1 MPVFQLELQ
10 FDDKGALVGARK
22 ISELAAAADAAARG
36 AKDVAAAVGDA
47 TKAAKSMS
55 TAMDSAWKTLRS
67 RSVASV
73 AAEMK
78 SVVSAFRDIKKDA
91 SSTAQDV
98 SRAYDAMRERLR
110 GLKGEISS
118 IQKAEGFNVFGM
130 GLGKIGA
137 GLAGLYSV
145 AKLKDFASESFD
157 LASTYETLG
166 VVVQQ
171 VGKVSGY
178 SAVEIDKNVSALR
191 RMGIAGVE
199 ARKTMT
205 QLLQAQVDITQTP
218 ALARIAQ
225 DAAVIGGTNSSEAFE
240 RLVHGIQSAQTD
252 VLRTIGIS
260 VNFEQAY
267 AKMATQVGKTTAEL
281 TEQEKVQA
289 RTNAVMEAGERIAGT
304 YEAAMSTVGKQI
316 SSLTRLQ
323 NDSMTDFGKLPL
335 EIAKATGVIEKY
347 SSALDQMSR
356 TALSSRAKLA
366 GISQTSLED
375 AFASGGTQGGR
386 DLVESVETAKDEIA
400 SLERALGSLSAKGI
414 DLSGVAEPFRK
425 TRDEFFANQEEIIR
439 LERLLSA
446 LSEDDVDTSSIVAR
460 LEAVR
465 LKTSD
470 ASTEMQRLR
479 SIMATVFSIATA
491 RGSGVDDD
499 AHVQAYS
506 KALEKQLGSVD
517 EAYAKTATRAKELKI
532 QAVKDQQSA
541 LQNLV
546 SAGKL
551 TAQEA
556 ATREKAFKAE
566 LDSLNKNGS
575 NSASK
580 VENATEKW
588 KQFRLEIAA
597 LNGEGAKGAV
607 TLEKQNKEIADAGK
621 AAGKSA
627 AEIKAMQNDY
637 ASAFQSNA
645 LKDFNKHV
653 VELEGNAAAIRD
665 LKIEEEVRKWTTE
678 LSSAGIAG
686 ADLEGKITR
695 LKDALAKQAEA
706 KDAQT
711 SLSFIKEYSQLSGD
725 FSNNQKIL
733 LEMLDREAE
742 VYSATLP
749 ASLQPYIEKH
759 RELKALQE
767 ARDPLSGSI
776 RGLRS
781 YSNEAMNL
789 AKGIEGAW
797 TNGFQGM
804 EDALVK
810 FTMSGKLSFSDM
822 ANSIISDLMRIA
834 IRSSITGPLASGL
847 GSFFSGLGGSVD
859 TSAAGTDLLRSNT
872 VAFAAHGNVFSGSG
886 ISSHSNSV
894 VTGPTLFNFNS
905 MAGTGTP
912 PALRP
917 FAKGAG
923 LMGEAGWEAVMPLT
937 RNSQGDL
944 SVNAVGMGNQIARD
958 VSAAVMA
965 RGGGY
970 GGNAP
975 QVFVSIQNNT
985 GAEVSQQT
993 RTDNNGNKRINVIIG
1008 DAAAQQVLTPGSA
1021 LDKANRAR
1029 FGIQPQ
1035 ATRR

>member
-10 FDDKGALVGARK
+10 FDDKGALVGAK
-22 ISELAAAADAAARG
+22 KLGDIAAAADAAAQG
-36 AKDVAAAVGDA
+36 AKNVTAAVDDA
-47 TKAAKSMS
+47 TKAAKGMN
-55 TAMDSAWKTLRS
+55 TAIDSAWKALRS

-78 SVVSAFRDIKKDA
+78 DVVNAFREIKKDA
-91 SSTAQDV
+91 SSTSQDV
-98 SRAYDAMRERLR
+98 TRAYDAMRDRLR

-118 IQKAEGFNVFGM
+118 IQKTEGFNAFGV
-130 GLGKIGA
+130 GLGKLGA

-145 AKLKDFASESFD
+145 AKLKDFTTESFN

-171 VGKVSGY
+171 VGKVNGY

-281 TEQEKVQA
+281 TEQERVQA
-289 RTNAVMEAGERIAGT
+289 RTNAVMEAGERISGT
-304 YEAAMSTVGKQI
+304 YEAALSTVGKQI

-323 NDSMTDFGKLPL
+323 NDFMTDFGKLPL
-335 EIAKATGVIEKY
+335 EVAKATGVIDKY
-347 SSALDQMSR
+347 SAALDQMSR
-356 TALSSRAKLA
+356 TTLSSRAKLA
-366 GISQTSLED
+366 GISQTSLEA

-386 DLVESVETAKDEIA
+386 DLVESVESAKDEIA
-400 SLERALGSLSAKGI
+400 SLESALGSLAARGV
-414 DLSGVAEPFRK
+414 DLSGVSEPFRK
-425 TRDEFFANQEEIIR
+425 MRDEFFANQEEIIR
-439 LERLLSA
+439 LERLLLA

-465 LKTSD
+465 SKTSD
-470 ASTEMQRLR
+470 ASTEMQKLR
-479 SIMATVFSIATA
+479 SVMATVFSIATS
-491 RGSGVDDD
+491 RGGGGDDD
-499 AHVQAYS
+499 AHVQVYS
-506 KALEKQLGSVD
+506 KALEKQLTTVD
-517 EAYAKTATRAKELKI
+517 EAYAKTASRAKELKI

-546 SAGKL
+546 AAGKL

-556 ATREKAFKAE
+556 AVREKAFKAE
-566 LDSLNKNGS
+566 LESLNKNGS

-580 VENATEKW
+580 VDNAIEKW

-597 LNGEGAKGAV
+597 LNGEGAKSAV
-607 TLEKQNKEIADAGK
+607 TLEKQNKEIEDAGK

-627 AEIKAMQNDY
+627 SEISQMQADY
-637 ASAFQSNA
+637 AAAFQGNT
-645 LKDFNKHV
+645 LKEFNKHV
-653 VELEGNAAAIRD
+653 VELEGNTAALRD
-665 LKIEEEVRKWTTE
+665 LKIEEEVRKWTAE
-678 LSSAGIAG
+678 LSSAGVAG

-695 LKDALAKQAEA
+695 LKDALAKQAEV

-725 FSNNQKIL
+725 FSQNQKIL
-733 LEMLDREAE
+733 LEMLEREAE
-742 VYSATLP
+742 VYRATLP
-749 ASLQPYIEKH
+749 ASLQPYIDKWQ
-759 RELKALQE
+759 ELKKLQE

-781 YSNEAMNL
+781 YANEAMNL
-789 AKGIEGAW
+789 AKGTEGAW
-797 TNGFQGM
+797 TSGFTAM
-804 EDALVK
+804 EDAMVK
-810 FTMSGKLSFSDM
+810 FTMTGKLSFQDM

-847 GSFFSGLGGSVD
+847 GSLLNFGGGSSALPVIGGPSGGGVVPAYIHHSGGMVD
-859 TSAAGTDLLRSNT
+859 
-872 VAFAAHGNVFSGSG
+872 GSG
-886 ISSHSNSV
+886 PTRTVSAYDYLHAPRFHSGGGFFKRDEYPAILQYGERVLNRQE
-894 VTGPTLFNFNS
+894 TAAYNAREW
-905 MAGTGTP
+905 AG
-912 PALRP
+912 
-917 FAKGAG
+917 
-923 LMGEAGWEAVMPLT
+923 
-937 RNSQGDL
+937 
-944 SVNAVGMGNQIARD
+944 RD
-958 VSAAVMA
+958 VMGRSGAAA
-965 RGGGY
+965 Q
-970 GGNAP
+970 ATP

-985 GAEVSQQT
+985 GAEVSQET
-993 RTDNNGNKRINVIIG
+993 RTDNMGRKNIRVIIG
-1008 DAAAQQVLTPGSA
+1008 DAAASQMVTAGSS
-1021 LDKANRAR
+1021 LDKATRAR

>member
-10 FDDKGALVGARK
+10 FDDKGALVGAK
-22 ISELAAAADAAARG
+22 KLGDIAAAADAAAQG
-36 AKDVAAAVGDA
+36 AKNVTAAVDDA
-47 TKAAKSMS
+47 TRAAKGMN
-55 TAMDSAWKTLRS
+55 TAIDSAWKALRS

-78 SVVSAFRDIKKDA
+78 DVVSAFREIKKDA
-91 SSTAQDV
+91 SSTSQDV
-98 SRAYDAMRERLR
+98 TRAYDAMRDRLR

-118 IQKAEGFNVFGM
+118 IQKTEGFNVFGM
-130 GLGKIGA
+130 GLGKLGA

-145 AKLKDFASESFD
+145 AKLKDFTTESFN

-171 VGKVSGY
+171 VGKVNGY

-281 TEQEKVQA
+281 TEQERVQA
-289 RTNAVMEAGERIAGT
+289 RTNAVMEAGERISGT
-304 YEAAMSTVGKQI
+304 YEAALSTVGKQI

-323 NDSMTDFGKLPL
+323 NDFMTDFGKLPL
-335 EIAKATGVIEKY
+335 EVAKATGVIDKY
-347 SSALDQMSR
+347 SAALDQMSR
-356 TALSSRAKLA
+356 TTLSSRAKLA
-366 GISQTSLED
+366 GISQTSLEA

-386 DLVESVETAKDEIA
+386 DLVESVESAKEEIA
-400 SLERALGSLSAKGI
+400 SLESALGSLSARGI
-414 DLSGVAEPFRK
+414 DLSGVSEPFRK

-439 LERLLSA
+439 LERLLLA

-465 LKTSD
+465 SKTSD
-470 ASTEMQRLR
+470 ASTEMQKLR
-479 SIMATVFSIATA
+479 SVMATVFSIATS
-491 RGSGVDDD
+491 RGGGGDDD
-499 AHVQAYS
+499 AHVQVYS
-506 KALEKQLGSVD
+506 KALEKQLTTVD
-517 EAYAKTATRAKELKI
+517 EAYTKTASRAKELKI

-546 SAGKL
+546 AAGKL

-556 ATREKAFKAE
+556 SVREKAFKAE
-566 LDSLNKNGS
+566 LESLNKNGS

-597 LNGEGAKGAV
+597 LNGEGTKSAV

-627 AEIKAMQNDY
+627 SEISQMQADY
-637 ASAFQSNA
+637 AEAFKSDK
-645 LKDFNKHV
+645 LRDFN
-653 VELEGNAAAIRD
+653 EQILQLESNTLALR
-665 LKIEEEVRKWTTE
+665 EVQLDKEVAKWRQE
-678 LSSAGIAG
+678 LSGIAG
-686 ADLEGKITR
+686 VDVEGSIAR
-695 LKDALAKQAEA
+695 LREAFTKNAEV

-711 SLSFIKEYSQLSGD
+711 NLSFIKEFSDLSG
-725 FSNNQKIL
+725 NYNLTLEYQNKL
-733 LEMLDREAE
+733 LEAQSKIYGTQLTPELRALIPEWE
-742 VYSATLP
+742 TL
-749 ASLQPYIEKH
+749 K
-759 RELKALQE
+759 KLQE

-797 TNGFQGM
+797 TSGFTAM

-847 GSFFSGLGGSVD
+847 GSLFSGWGSGG

-872 VAFAAHGNVFSGSG
+872 TYFAAQGGVFSGGSIHG
-886 ISSHSNSV
+886 LSNSIV
-894 VTGPTLFNFNS
+894 STPTPFSFNK
-905 MAGTGTP
+905 
-912 PALRP
+912 LLP
-917 FAKGAG
+917 FAQGG
-923 LMGEAGWEAVMPLT
+923 VVGETFRPEAIAPLA
-937 RNSQGDL
+937 RMSNGDL
-944 SVNAVGMGNQIARD
+944 GIRASGFGGSDVSVNIYN
-958 VSAAVMA
+958 S
-965 RGGGY
+965 
-970 GGNAP
+970 
-975 QVFVSIQNNT
+975 T
-985 GAEVSQQT
+985 GEQVSQRT
-993 RTDNNGNKRINVIIG
+993 KTDNNGKKSIDIMVG
-1008 DAAAQQVLTPGSA
+1008 DAAAKQMVTSGSS
-1021 LDKANRAR
+1021 LDKATRAR

>member
-10 FDDKGALVGARK
+10 FDDKGALVGAK
-22 ISELAAAADAAARG
+22 KLGDIAAAADAAAQG
-36 AKDVAAAVGDA
+36 AKNVTAAVDDA
-47 TKAAKSMS
+47 TKAAKGMN
-55 TAMDSAWKTLRS
+55 TAIDGAWKALRS

-78 SVVSAFRDIKKDA
+78 DVVNAFREIKKDA
-91 SSTAQDV
+91 SSTSQDV
-98 SRAYDAMRERLR
+98 TRAYSAMRERLK
-110 GLKGEISS
+110 GLKDEAAS
-118 IQKAEGFNVFGM
+118 IQKSGGLNFF
-130 GLGKIGA
+130 GLGLGGLAKVGA
-137 GLAGLYSV
+137 GLSGLYSV
-145 AKLKDFASESFD
+145 AKLKDFTTESFN

-171 VGKVSGY
+171 VGKVNGY

-281 TEQEKVQA
+281 SEQERVQA
-289 RTNAVMEAGERIAGT
+289 RTNAVMEAGERISGT
-304 YEAAMSTVGKQI
+304 YEAALSTVGKQI

-323 NDSMTDFGKLPL
+323 NDFMTDFGKLPL
-335 EIAKATGVIEKY
+335 EVAKATGVIDKY
-347 SSALDQMSR
+347 SAALDQMSR
-356 TALSSRAKLA
+356 TTLSSRAKLA
-366 GISQTSLED
+366 GISQTSLEA

-386 DLVESVETAKDEIA
+386 DLVESVESAKDEIA
-400 SLERALGSLSAKGI
+400 SLESALGSLAARGV
-414 DLSGVAEPFRK
+414 DLSGVSEPFRK
-425 TRDEFFANQEEIIR
+425 MRDEFFANQEEIIR
-439 LERLLSA
+439 LERLLLA

-465 LKTSD
+465 SKTSD
-470 ASTEMQRLR
+470 ASTEMQKLR
-479 SIMATVFSIATA
+479 SVMATVFSIATS
-491 RGSGVDDD
+491 RGGGGDDD
-499 AHVQAYS
+499 THVQVYS
-506 KALEKQLGSVD
+506 KALEKQLSTVD
-517 EAYAKTATRAKELKI
+517 EAYAKTASRAKELKI

-546 SAGKL
+546 AAGKL

-556 ATREKAFKAE
+556 AVRENAFKAE
-566 LDSLNKNGS
+566 LESLNKNGG

-597 LNGEGAKGAV
+597 LNGEGTKSAV
-607 TLEKQNKEIADAGK
+607 TLEKQNKEIEDAGK

-627 AEIKAMQNDY
+627 SEISQMQADY
-637 ASAFQSNA
+637 AAAFQGNT
-645 LKDFNKHV
+645 LKEFNKHV
-653 VELEGNAAAIRD
+653 VELEGNTAALRD
-665 LKIEEEVRKWTTE
+665 LKIEEEVRRWTTE
-678 LSSAGIAG
+678 LSSAGVAG

-695 LKDALAKQAEA
+695 LKDALAKQAEV
-706 KDAQT
+706 KDAQA

-725 FSNNQKIL
+725 FSQNQKIL
-733 LEMLDREAE
+733 LEMLEREAE
-742 VYSATLP
+742 VYRATLP
-749 ASLQPYIEKH
+749 ASLQPYIDKWQ
-759 RELKALQE
+759 ELKKLQE

-781 YSNEAMNL
+781 YANEATDL
-789 AKGIEGAW
+789 GKGVEQAW
-797 TNGFQGM
+797 TAGFRGM
-804 EDALVK
+804 EDAAVK
-810 FTMSGKLSFSDM
+810 ASMGMKLTVTDL

-834 IRSSITGPLASGL
+834 VRSSITGPLASGL
-847 GSFFSGLGGSVD
+847 GSMFSGWGGGSSPI
-859 TSAAGTDLLRSNT
+859 TTPGFTNANL
-872 VAFAAHGNVFSGSG
+872 SGSIWG
-886 ISSHSNSV
+886 SGFHSGGV
-894 VTGPTLFNFNS
+894 VGVDSPTFTRAVSAYDYLHAPRFHSGGGFFKRDEYPAILQYGERVLNRQETAAYNAREW
-905 MAGTGTP
+905 AG
-912 PALRP
+912 
-917 FAKGAG
+917 
-923 LMGEAGWEAVMPLT
+923 
-937 RNSQGDL
+937 
-944 SVNAVGMGNQIARD
+944 RD
-958 VSAAVMA
+958 VMGRSGAAA
-965 RGGGY
+965 Q
-970 GGNAP
+970 ATP

-985 GAEVSQQT
+985 GAEVSQET
-993 RTDNNGNKRINVIIG
+993 RTDNMGRKNIRVIIG
-1008 DAAAQQVLTPGSA
+1008 DAAASQMVTAGSS
-1021 LDKANRAR
+1021 LDKATRAR